1 MDQQYPM
8 SALVARGV
16 DNLQEA
22 MPRLSAGVL
31 GVFTALANP
40 TKLGAA
46 GARIVMHLGSNA
58 SAASRFAHRAG
69 CSPASHQL
77 GSRSAVP
84 NVAASAQ
91 VVIERKSCA
100 PSPAPAATA
109 ANSLSI

>member
-22 MPRLSAGVL
+22 APRLSAGVL
-31 GVFTALANP
+31 GVFTVLANP

-69 CSPASHQL
+69 RSPASHQL
-77 GSRSAVP
+77 GSCAVP

-91 VVIERKSCA
+91 VVFERKSCA
-100 PSPAPAATA
+100 PSPAPGATA